1 MKKAFSLI
9 EVLISIILFGMVY
22 LTITNIL
29 SYLKTSNSFL
39 KELYYKFDKNE
50 KILKT
55 LYMDLLEA
63 YNVKIVKKDKNT
75 CTLYI
80 KTNNSL
86 YNLSQVYV
94 IWYVNKGRLIR
105 VESLDKRLLPLDKIG
120 YMYDF
125 GEVKIFRVFRN
136 KNRFFVFYKND
147 KSFYFNFEG
156 KS

>member
-80 KTNNSL
+80 LTNNSL

-125 GEVKIFRVFRN
+125 GEVKIFRVFKN

>member
-86 YNLSQVYV
+86 YDLSQVYV

>member
-9 EVLISIILFGMVY
+9 EVLISIILFGIVY

-29 SYLKTSNSFL
+29 SYLKSSNSFL
-39 KELYYKFDKNE
+39 KDFYYNFDKNE

-55 LYMDLLEA
+55 LYLDLLKA
-63 YNVKIVKKDKNT
+63 SSIKIVKKNKNSS
-75 CTLYI
+75 TLYI
-80 KTNNSL
+80 TTNNSL
-86 YNLSQVYV
+86 YNLSYVYV
-94 IWYVNKGRLIR
+94 VWYVNKGRLIR
-105 VESLDKRLLPLDKIG
+105 VESLNKRLLPLDKIG